1 MKFGRRAESP
11 IDDQLAEADI
21 QDRLAL
27 ANTLRQRSM
36 EGAQLD
42 NVGGHLIGS
51 PWARA
56 LTGVAQGIQGA
67 GERKNAEGMATDL
80 ATSKRERLAQ
90 ALGGVGQEPTPE
102 ARLKRGMELMGH
114 PDPQAQAVGQ
124 YMAESAQKE
133 IQQAAEAQQKQY
145 GETNKDLRHMQDLY
159 QRDQEGAR
167 RDAAAR
173 EAAESRN
180 AATLE
185 AARIRAS
192 AGGDNAGPLPASSIQ
207 EINYLRSLDALPP
220 EEREAKRNEFFQVKR
235 AQQLMD
241 VGGAVNVMQ
250 PGQAPGA
257 IAATVPKTLAPNQTP
272 QHAFDTHA
280 AGKQGEAAASLASQ
294 KAKAPG
300 IIGEA
305 KSLLDP
311 GPEGQMPTQ
320 SGIGSAV
327 DRIGGWFGLSPAGA
341 PEAARLKVVGG
352 NLTSLVPRFEGPQS
366 DRDTQAYRE
375 MAGQIGDDT
384 IPVPQRLAALNQVET
399 LINNY
404 GGPAKVFGGGEAPMA
419 PPAAAPMGAPPPG
432 VDPEDWKYL
441 SPEEQA
447 AFGQ

>member
-36 EGAQLD
+36 EGASLD

-67 GERKNAEGMATDL
+67 GERKKAQGMAADL

-90 ALGGVGQEPTPE
+90 ALGGAGQEPTPE
-102 ARLKRGMELMGH
+102 ARLKRGMELMSH

-133 IQQAAEAQQKQY
+133 IEAAKVRQEKQY

-159 QRDQEGAR
+159 QRDQGDAR
-167 RDAAAR
+167 QAAATR

-192 AGGDNAGPLPASSIQ
+192 AGGGEGPLPASSIQ

-220 EEREAKRNEFFQVKR
+220 AEREAKRNEFFQVKR
-235 AQQLMD
+235 AQQIIDRGGSQD
-241 VGGAVNVMQ
+241 VLQ
-250 PGQAPGA
+250 PGAAPGA
-257 IAATVPKTLAPNQTP
+257 VAASLPKTLAPNQMP
-272 QHAFDTHA
+272 EHEFNVHA

-327 DRIGGWFGLSPAGA
+327 DRIGGWFGMSPAGA

-404 GGPAKVFGGGEAPMA
+404 GGPAKVFGSGGAPA
-419 PPAAAPMGAPPPG
+419 APPPADDG
-432 VDPEDWKYL
+432 WSVQEVQP
-441 SPEEQA
+441 
-447 AFGQ
+447 